1 MGRIR
6 RLLSG
11 RENAVSGIAPITAV
25 TLLLVGIGAYAL
37 AAPASRPSAQHDS
50 AGTLRETSPAP
61 TQELIR
67 QFDGSRTRRDRVDA
81 ISRLSGDL
89 STAAWQKLVL
99 IAEQDPDFDVR
110 KEAVSYIAGRATP
123 AAVQEL
129 IRLYGASRE
138 QAMKLQVLSYL
149 SGLRTSESMA
159 KIREIAE
166 GDRDPVI
173 RAQALDYV
181 LGR

>member
-1 MGRIR
+1 M
-6 RLLSG
+6 
-11 RENAVSGIAPITAV
+11 
-25 TLLLVGIGAYAL
+25 
-37 AAPASRPSAQHDS
+37 
-50 AGTLRETSPAP
+50 
-61 TQELIR
+61 
-67 QFDGSRTRRDRVDA
+67 
-81 ISRLSGDL
+81 
-89 STAAWQKLVL
+89 
-99 IAEQDPDFDVR
+99 R

-159 KIREIAE
+159 KIREIADGE
-166 GDRDPVI
+166 MDPVI
-173 RAQALDYV
+173 RGKALDYV